1 MEGVVSTSSGQGQ
14 ISPSNNVCEVQQINE
29 EGRMRAVLTRMR
41 SGIPEAN
48 RPDIAFEE
56 EAFISLYKRFLDK
69 KIGIS
74 LDWTDIERSEE
85 SYFKNYED
93 LVTPK
98 EADIV
103 DALSHLVVIKLSGG
117 LGTSMD
123 CCGPKSLI
131 PVKEERTFL
140 DLTLQQLEALNT
152 NYNLDM
158 PLVLMNSFNTQ
169 QETDAYLK
177 KMPKTSTK
185 IYTFQQN
192 RFPRLSA
199 DTGLPLAESMQL
211 EPKNYYAWY
220 PPGHGDVYR
229 SFQESGLLDKF
240 HNEGKTWLFISNI
253 DNLGASPD
261 PTIVCWLEEQQFEF
275 VMEVSTKTVAD
286 RKGGTL
292 VYYKGGLRLLEVA
305 QVPSEHIA
313 DFLNAKKFNIFNTN
327 NLWINLR
334 ALYSHIQA
342 KTLEMDLIV
351 NRKTL
356 KDGTRVIQLEEAAG
370 AAIKSFNKSMGLKVP
385 RTRFLP
391 VKMTS
396 DLLLLRSDLFTLVNG
411 SLVISPRRLSSSLPI
426 VDLDH
431 HFQSVQDLQLRIPFV
446 PSMVNLSHLTL
457 SGDVR
462 FGPNVVLKGTVKI
475 IAKDNEQLDIPG
487 GSVLENKVVTESLLV
502 TNQ

>member
-14 ISPSNNVCEVQQINE
+14 ISPSNNVCEVQQIDA

-48 RPDIAFEE
+48 RSDIAFEE

-69 KIGIS
+69 KLAFLLTGPI
-74 LDWTDIERSEE
+74 LNR
-85 SYFKNYED
+85 FKNYED
-93 LVTPK
+93 IVIPK

-103 DALSHLVVIKLSGG
+103 DALSHLVVIKLGGG

-158 PLVLMNSFNTQ
+158 PLVLMNSSNTQ

-177 KMPKTSTK
+177 KNAENEYKDLHIPAEQAS
-185 IYTFQQN
+185 
-192 RFPRLSA
+192 
-199 DTGLPLAESMQL
+199 LPLAESMQL

-261 PTIVCWLEEQQFEF
+261 PTILCWLEEQQFEF
-275 VMEVSTKTVAD
+275 VMEVSTKTVVD
-286 RKGGTL
+286 RKGGTQ

-305 QVPSEHIA
+305 QVPSEHTA

-334 ALYSHIQA
+334 ALYSHIHIH
-342 KTLEMDLIV
+342 T
-351 NRKTL
+351 
-356 KDGTRVIQLEEAAG
+356 
-370 AAIKSFNKSMGLKVP
+370 
-385 RTRFLP
+385 
-391 VKMTS
+391 
-396 DLLLLRSDLFTLVNG
+396 LLLSNLFTLVFG

-457 SGDVR
+457 SGD
-462 FGPNVVLKGTVKI
+462 GTVKI
-475 IAKDNEQLDIPG
+475 IAKDKEQLDIPG
-487 GSVLENKVVTESLLV
+487 GSVLENKVVTGSLRV

>member
-14 ISPSNNVCEVQQINE
+14 ISPSNNVCEVQQIDA

-48 RPDIAFEE
+48 RSDIAFEE

-69 KIGIS
+69 KLAFLLTGPI
-74 LDWTDIERSEE
+74 LNR
-85 SYFKNYED
+85 FKNYED
-93 LVTPK
+93 IVIPK

-103 DALSHLVVIKLSGG
+103 DALSHLVVIKLGGG

-158 PLVLMNSFNTQ
+158 PLVLMNSSNTQ

-177 KMPKTSTK
+177 KNAENEYKDLHIPAEQATITCSMSSVFDE
-185 IYTFQQN
+185 IAILLLLGA

-261 PTIVCWLEEQQFEF
+261 PTILCWLEEQQFEF
-275 VMEVSTKTVAD
+275 VMEVSTKTVVD
-286 RKGGTL
+286 RKGGTQ

-305 QVPSEHIA
+305 QVPSEHTA

-334 ALYSHIQA
+334 ALYI
-342 KTLEMDLIV
+342 
-351 NRKTL
+351 
-356 KDGTRVIQLEEAAG
+356 IQLEEAAG

-396 DLLLLRSDLFTLVNG
+396 DFLLLRSNLFTLVFG

-462 FGPNVVLKGTVKI
+462 FGPNGTVKI
-475 IAKDNEQLDIPG
+475 IAKDKEQLDIPG
-487 GSVLENKVVTESLLV
+487 GSVLENKVVTGSLRV